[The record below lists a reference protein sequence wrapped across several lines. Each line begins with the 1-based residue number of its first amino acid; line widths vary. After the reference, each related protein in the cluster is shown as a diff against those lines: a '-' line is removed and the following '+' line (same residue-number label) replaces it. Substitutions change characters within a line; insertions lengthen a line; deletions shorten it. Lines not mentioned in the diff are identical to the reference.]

1 MSASSLTCVAVDT
14 ETTGP
19 DPHEDRV
26 VELGWCAFKDGVP
39 APPGRAL
46 FHPGRPIPPAATAV
60 HKISDADVRDA
71 PPFSSWRRLR
81 DMLLS
86 RNLCGYNL
94 LGFDGP
100 LLAAE
105 GRRAYGETFVVGGL
119 DPLVFVRWYLR
130 ALSGKLGAIAAHLG
144 ISLRDAHTAAA
155 DARAA
160 GEVLVALVR
169 QGLIPED
176 RAEALR
182 VQNELACQIA
192 EERERWGYWIY
203 HDRTDRRTLRAGCG
217 RSRGTA
223 LTTPEG
229 REYAAWAL
237 REHQKALAGHG
248 DRTLPPAAQRVF
260 TKLLGRRRC
269 GGVLRLPQAEQLAL
283 AVPASGALG
292 LHTGGH

>member
-1 MSASSLTCVAVDT
+1 M
-14 ETTGP
+14 P
-19 DPHEDRV
+19 DERAGADDLEHGGGRDRRR
-26 VELGWCAFKDGVP
+26 G
-39 APPGRAL
+39 GRA
-46 FHPGRPIPPAATAV
+46 AA
-60 HKISDADVRDA
+60 
-71 PPFSSWRRLR
+71 P
-81 DMLLS
+81 
-86 RNLCGYNL
+86 
-94 LGFDGP
+94 
-100 LLAAE
+100 
-105 GRRAYGETFVVGGL
+105 RRARSVGRGVIAVGAVPEPTTLALAGL
-119 DPLVFVRWYLR
+119 AWWL
-130 ALSGKLGAIAAHLG
+130 KLGGAPRLDSAEAV
-144 ISLRDAHTAAA
+144 
-155 DARAA
+155 ARAA